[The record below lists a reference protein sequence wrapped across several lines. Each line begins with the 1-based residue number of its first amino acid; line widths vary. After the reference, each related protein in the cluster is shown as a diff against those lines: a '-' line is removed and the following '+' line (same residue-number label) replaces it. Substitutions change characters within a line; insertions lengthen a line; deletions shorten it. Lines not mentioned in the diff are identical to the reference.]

1 LCSPSA
7 IKYQLRW
14 ESARAANSSTGSKS
28 ENQNSGKGITSL
40 KSLLIPGWGQ
50 ISNGN
55 KLKGYAF
62 LGAEVALITAIFT
75 YRAYSGW
82 LEDDYKAFAM
92 QHAAISQDNGHLWY
106 VDIGNWM
113 DNTSY
118 NEQRLRDRQFDALY
132 TRPAE
137 EWHWDTDG
145 NRREFKSMR
154 IASDRM
160 EQNALL
166 MTGAIILNHLLSA
179 VDASGKTKEKQSFS
193 LMPYSNGGVSIGMK
207 LRFSGS

>member
-1 LCSPSA
+1 LYSPSA
-7 IKYQLRW
+7 IINQLRW
-14 ESARAANSSTGSKS
+14 ESANEANKTTGSKS
-28 ENQNSGKGITSL
+28 ENSNSGKGLTSL

-50 ISNGN
+50 ISSGN

-62 LGAEVALITAIFT
+62 LGAEVALITAVFT

-92 QHAAISQDNGHLWY
+92 QHAGISQDNEHLWY

-113 DNTSY
+113 NNASY

-132 TRPAE
+132 TRSGE
-137 EWHWDTDG
+137 EWQWDTDG

-154 IASDRM
+154 IASDRA

-179 VDASGKTKEKQSFS
+179 VDASGEKKEKQTFS
-193 LMPYSNGGVSIGMK
+193 LMPYSNGGVSVGMK
-207 LRFSGS
+207 FQIF